1 MPHLDKMEKMAR
13 KRIKTLA
20 TDLGVTTDD
29 LLASCARLRLAHA
42 HSESS
47 LLTPEEAERVKADL
61 DERAQRAAV
70 IPRETVVETS
80 AGTIVE
86 KRLNANVMRRRHS
99 EPTPVLPTSETA
111 EPFNFEPGPAP
122 VEDQFVA
129 PVFEAP
135 LKLEPE
141 IPELPVIEQPPAEPE
156 ASPVAAAPANSS
168 AEVDLGK
175 VPVLEAAVETAS
187 GSEAVPGHPA
197 DAIREQKIVSTLAE
211 SGDQAADTVLVER
224 PLVQAPVA
232 NGLAASSP
240 EARAPVEEGPVESP
254 TETVRPPARE
264 TTVPVQPT
272 SVAREVRQRDS
283 STGPQRLQ
291 GVSPSP
297 RPAVVPRAPVAP
309 RQPEHRPQ
317 EPAKAINLTS
327 RAHASA
333 PSLDDGPRGPK
344 VLGKIDL
351 RKPAPA
357 PRPAAP
363 TGVRPPGALRPPD
376 RRPGPSAPAPMPDAF
391 APPPDNAKP
400 GARTIK
406 KKKVVK
412 KGVPDVAAEREMR
425 GLRVPKKR
433 RALPGKEQRKT
444 EITTP
449 KASKRIVRITEGVTV
464 GDLARNMGV
473 KAGEI
478 IKKLMDLGVMSTL
491 NQVLDV
497 DTATLVAGEFGY
509 SVENVAFDA
518 ESAIEER
525 EEAVAGEALPRPPV
539 VTVMGHVDHGKTSLL
554 DAIRHTS
561 VTEGEFGGIT
571 QHIGAYSVEI
581 NGRKISF
588 VDTPGHEAFTSMRA
602 RGAKVTDIVVL
613 VVAADEGVMPQTRE
627 AANHAKAARVPII
640 VALNKIDRPEA
651 NVDRVKQQ
659 LTELS
664 LIPEDY
670 GGDTIVVPV
679 SARTR
684 EGVDKLLE
692 MILLQADLM
701 ELKANPNRTA
711 RGTVVESQLDK
722 GRGPVATVLIQ
733 EGTLHVG
740 DPFVCGTSYG
750 RVRAMLDHLG
760 QRVTEAAPSTPV
772 EIFGLSSVP
781 EPGTAFITVAEEAKA
796 RQVAEFRHS
805 KLREGVLQK
814 TSRVS
819 LEELSERMAAGEV
832 KELRAIVKGDV
843 NGSVEALADS
853 LQRLSTNEVKL
864 ELIHKSV
871 GAISETDVSLA
882 SASGAIIIGFNV
894 RPEPKAAQLAEKEG
908 VDIRL
913 YTIIYEVIN
922 DVRQAMEGLLAP
934 TYREKALGRAE
945 VRKTFVVQGNT
956 IGGAMV
962 LDGRIL
968 RNSRARL
975 VRDGRVVWEG
985 RIGSLRR
992 FKEDAREVLAGYE
1005 CGIGLENF
1013 GDLKPE
1019 DIIET
1024 FEMEAVLRKLGA
1036 PRPEVM
1042 HGAGEPTVEK
1052 QLQP

>member
-1 MPHLDKMEKMAR
+1 MAR

-20 TDLGVTTDD
+20 TEWAVTVEDV
-29 LLASCARLRLAHA
+29 LASCARLHLGHA

-47 LLTPEEAERVKADL
+47 LLSFEETDRVKAEI
-61 DERAQRAAV
+61 DEWAHRAAV
-70 IPRETVVETS
+70 LPRETVVETS
-80 AGTIVE
+80 AGTVVE

-99 EPTPVLPTSETA
+99 EPAAAAPAEQPA
-111 EPFNFEPGPAP
+111 EPFHFE
-122 VEDQFVA
+122 VETAGTEEPFVA
-129 PVFEAP
+129 PVFEEP
-135 LKLEPE
+135 LKSEPD
-141 IPELPVIEQPPAEPE
+141 IPELPALESIEQPSSIAPEQPSLAGPPELQSEQPARAPAPHPGETPETIFERAPEVPQPEVLQSSAVESEAKGESAARVEPE
-156 ASPVAAAPANSS
+156 RSEPVMPSSNGAAPS
-168 AEVDLGK
+168 G
-175 VPVLEAAVETAS
+175 PVETAS
-187 GSEAVPGHPA
+187 PP
-197 DAIREQKIVSTLAE
+197 VST
-211 SGDQAADTVLVER
+211 
-224 PLVQAPVA
+224 
-232 NGLAASSP
+232 ASSAQP
-240 EARAPVEEGPVESP
+240 RTDRAHPTSPTREALTPRPGPQMPRELRQREARVPPRPQTSGISP
-254 TETVRPPARE
+254 RP
-264 TTVPVQPT
+264 
-272 SVAREVRQRDS
+272 S
-283 STGPQRLQ
+283 GPQRSGGPQTGAL
-291 GVSPSP
+291 V
-297 RPAVVPRAPVAP
+297 RR
-309 RQPEHRPQ
+309 PEHRPQ
-317 EPAKAINLTS
+317 EPGTAINLTS
-327 RAHASA
+327 AAHAAA
-333 PSLDDGPRGPK
+333 PSLDDGLRGPK

-363 TGVRPPGALRPPD
+363 TGQ
-376 RRPGPSAPAPMPDAF
+376 RPGPPRPVERRLGPPAAVAIPEAF
-391 APPPDNAKP
+391 APPPDSSKP
-400 GARTIK
+400 GARAIK

-412 KGVPDVAAEREMR
+412 KGTPDVAAEREMR

-449 KASKRIVRITEGVTV
+449 KASKRVVRITEGVTV
-464 GDLARNMGV
+464 ADLARNMGV
-473 KAGEI
+473 KAAEI
-478 IKKLMDLGVMSTL
+478 IKKLMSLGVMSTL

-497 DTATLVAGEFGY
+497 DTATLVASDFGY

-518 ESAIEER
+518 ESAIEES

-554 DAIRHTS
+554 DAIRHTN

-571 QHIGAYSVEI
+571 QHIGAYSVEVH
-581 NGRKISF
+581 GRKISF
-588 VDTPGHEAFTSMRA
+588 VDTPGHEAFTAMRA

-613 VVAADEGVMPQTRE
+613 VVAADEGVMPQTIE
-627 AANHAKAARVPII
+627 AINHAKAARVPII

-659 LTELS
+659 LSELG

-684 EGVDKLLE
+684 EGLERLLE
-692 MILLQADLM
+692 MILLQADVM
-701 ELKANPNRTA
+701 ELKANADRSA
-711 RGTVVESQLDK
+711 RGTVVESQLDR
-722 GRGPVATVLIQ
+722 GRGPLATVLIQ
-733 EGTLHVG
+733 EGTLHTG
-740 DPFVCGTSYG
+740 DPFVCGTTYG
-750 RVRAMLDHLG
+750 RVRAMLNHLG
-760 QRVTEAAPSTPV
+760 QRVTEAGPAIPV

-781 EPGTAFITVAEEAKA
+781 EPGTAFTVVAEEAKA

-805 KLREGVLQK
+805 KIREGVLQK

-819 LEELSERMAAGEV
+819 LEDLSERMAAGEV
-832 KELRAIVKGDV
+832 KELRVIIKGDV
-843 NGSVEALADS
+843 NGSVEAVADS

-908 VDIRL
+908 VEIRP

-922 DVRQAMEGLLAP
+922 DIREAMEGLLAP

-945 VRKTFVVQGNT
+945 LRKTFVVQGNA
-956 IGGAMV
+956 IAGAMV

-968 RNSRARL
+968 RNARARL

-985 RIGSLRR
+985 RIASLKR
-992 FKEDAREVLAGYE
+992 FKDDAREVQAGYE

-1013 GDLKPE
+1013 SDIKPG
-1019 DIIET
+1019 DIIEN
-1024 FEMEAVLRKLGA
+1024 FEMEAVLRKLGT
-1036 PRPEVM
+1036 PRPEAIR
-1042 HGAGEPTVEK
+1042 GAGEAQVEK